1 MGMRRLGSGVLGLV
15 LFLASSVVFATD
27 GQWPEPGRSIQ
38 AIVPA
43 QAGSGVGNTIARVVT
58 DALSARLGNRILL
71 QNFTSSA
78 HFPGLLTAIDAN
90 TDGYTLLFA
99 TVDTLV
105 IEPELNRSPPL
116 DPLEHFTPIGLVAQ
130 IPHILVV
137 NNDLPVHSVL
147 ELTEYLGR
155 YPGIVHFG
163 SSGNGSAMHLAGE
176 SYMSATGTNMVH
188 VPYSAAEPAT
198 NNLMSGDIQVMF
210 QVVSGVLNYVR
221 TERVRPL
228 AVMSPRRSAA
238 LPDVPSMA
246 EAGYPELKAAKW
258 YALLAPRGTPA
269 HIIERYNEALNEVLA
284 SEELRDRLLEVGAE
298 PLGGDPE
305 ALQGVLL
312 EETQKWGRIIRDAH
326 LPPR

>member
-1 MGMRRLGSGVLGLV
+1 FALL
-15 LFLASSVVFATD
+15 LFLASTVAAATAS
-27 GQWPEPGRSIQ
+27 QWPNEGRSIQ
-38 AIVPA
+38 AIIPA
-43 QAGSGVGNTIARVVT
+43 QAGAGVGHTIARLVT
-58 DALSARLGNRILL
+58 DELSGQLGNRIVL
-71 QNFTSSA
+71 QNFTSTNSFA
-78 HFPGLLTAIDAN
+78 GALLGEAN
-90 TDGYTLLFA
+90 TEGYTLLFA
-99 TVDTLV
+99 SVDTLV
-105 IEPELNRSPPL
+105 IETALQRARAFEPLN
-116 DPLEHFTPIGLVAQ
+116 HFAPIGLVAE

-137 NNDLPVHSVL
+137 NNDLPAHSVQD
-147 ELTEYLGR
+147 LTEYIGK
-155 YPGIVHFG
+155 YPGMVHVG

-312 EETQKWGRIIRDAH
+312 EETQKWGRIIRDA
-326 LPPR
+326 